1 MGSKSSPKT
10 KVPPP
15 AAPSPQRVSA
25 DTNNYD
31 NYLKMRKR
39 MGREGTILTGLGGQ
53 TYGLGETGT
62 LGTTSTTGSTGT
74 TTGSASRPDFSDPKV
89 IQYLLRSKNPFT
101 NIVGKLATQANA
113 KGFSLFG

>member
-1 MGSKSSPKT
+1 MGSKSSPKV

-15 AAPSPQRVSA
+15 SAPSPQRVSA

-53 TYGLGETGT
+53 TQSLGGGGT
-62 LGTTSTTGSTGT
+62 LGTISTTGATGT
-74 TTGSASRPDFSDPKV
+74 TTASEAPYPSLYNKAFMEAMR
-89 IQYLLRSKNPFT
+89 RSKNPFT
-101 NIVGKLATQANA
+101 RGIGEIGLQLQSKMNG
-113 KGFSLFG
+113 